1 MILNGVS
8 DDIRK
13 VFEPVSR
20 LECIREYFL
29 IGGTALSLQ
38 LNHRLSQD
46 LDFCKWTL
54 PEKSEINW
62 PSVLDE
68 LKTVFKSVEADI
80 LDFNQVNFL
89 ADKIKLSFYSNRM
102 YRSPVKKFS
111 VYLNNIKIPDIQTLG
126 ALKLELMLRRSK
138 FRDYYDLFAILK
150 EGISLKD
157 MVDEALTYSNHI
169 LKTRDILNFISS
181 GTNFKKD
188 KEFDLLQPRF
198 MVSEDEIEK
207 CIRDVI
213 LQEYKSRSL

>member
-8 DDIRK
+8 DDIRR
-13 VFEPVSR
+13 VFEPVSM

-38 LNHRLSQD
+38 LNHRQSQD
-46 LDFCKWTL
+46 LDFCKWPL

-68 LKTVFKSVEADI
+68 LKTIFKSVEPDI

-89 ADKIKLSFYSNRM
+89 ADKIKLSFYSNKM
-102 YRSPVKKFS
+102 YRSPVKRFS

-126 ALKLELMLRRSK
+126 ALKLEVMLRRSK
-138 FRDYYDLFAILK
+138 FRDYYDLFAILQ

-157 MVDEALTYSNHI
+157 MVNEALSYSNHI

-188 KEFDLLQPRF
+188 QEFDLLKPRF
-198 MVSEDEIEK
+198 MVTEDEIEK
-207 CIRDVI
+207 FIRDVI
-213 LQEYKSRSL
+213 LQEYKSKY